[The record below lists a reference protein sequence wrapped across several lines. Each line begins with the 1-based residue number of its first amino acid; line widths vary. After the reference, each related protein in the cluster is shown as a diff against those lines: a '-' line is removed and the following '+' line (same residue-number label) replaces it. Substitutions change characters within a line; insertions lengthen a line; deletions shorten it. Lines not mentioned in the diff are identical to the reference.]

1 VKTHH
6 DALASHDGGVGSEHT
21 ITRPA
26 RTDGKAAKG
35 ISLDLASEIVSI
47 LDCGIEDLLEVVD

>member
-1 VKTHH
+1 MKTHH
-6 DALASHDGGVGSEHT
+6 DALASHDGEVGSEHT

-26 RTDGKAAKG
+26 RTDGKAAKR

-47 LDCGIEDLLEVVD
+47 LDCGIED